1 MKKMFKKGLSVL
13 LAVLMVIS
21 VVPASTLMSASASAA
36 SLGYVVGDVVEFGSY
51 PQSKV
56 TDSAIISELES
67 LTLDW
72 KSCGF
77 MSGDGEFG
85 SMTEGDYMKYADVEL
100 GGEKYRAVTF
110 TQYRPNLT
118 YQTSTEK
125 NSNQDDNGY
134 FTDAVY
140 WFRFEPLKWR
150 IIDAEAGLIMS
161 ESLIDA
167 QPYAETVY
175 YYDNGGSTEDDYYL
189 DSAHRTYANNYEKA
203 SLREWLNEEFYNTA
217 FSGDEKSKVL
227 TYKCDNSAAVSKYD
241 SGSTRDYVFLPSSDD
256 VNNADMGFASD
267 ADRAA
272 AGTDYAKALGLYT
285 PDSGENSF
293 WWLRTPGTYSYYACR
308 VDNSGKTDDYGNS
321 IDFTNYGIRPV
332 IRYDFDG
339 AGERYTAT
347 FMVDGE
353 IYAQNSYAVGES
365 IVEPEIPEKEG
376 YTFKEWDMMIPETMG
391 YEDMTFNATWVANSY
406 TVTFNAGDG
415 AFTDGDTV
423 KTVTADYGSAVNCID
438 DIPLVQGYEFT
449 GWYDES
455 GNPVTFPVTVAGD
468 ITLTAHYAVGAFT
481 VTYYDGDTVYTVQDY
496 TYGDAIFAPEAPAKT
511 GYVFKGWSM
520 LSGGAVSDNL
530 GTVTGNMSF
539 YAVWSAGETSYKINI
554 YEMNTLGMFSTKPS
568 KTQEAY
574 GITGTTVTVEPEEL
588 AGFTVDSRS
597 TLTATVAAD
606 GSTVLKVYYARNQY
620 ILTVDGVEYLLYYN
634 ATVPAEVKKVPE
646 KEGLEHI
653 GYVDANGERVDIPAK
668 MPAENLTLTSEW
680 TSAYYTLTLIV
691 DGMYNSVKYAYGDYI
706 EAVEAPAKE
715 GYTFAGW
722 SETEGGEIVAIPDT
736 MPASN
741 LTYYAVWNKYYTVR
755 YLDSDG
761 EVFAEYEVLSYE
773 KIPVPDAVPE
783 KEFYVFVGWSIDYD
797 TMPAADL
804 EVVPIFERVPVKL
817 SAKEG
822 TEITVDHDNM
832 AITGVPE
839 GITESELRNALDVR
853 GDGYIEINL
862 TYKNKV
868 GTGTVVSLYDNVT
881 GDKLGDY
888 TVVIM
893 GDLDGDGVRTGED
906 AKILHDEILGNTGWS
921 NSRYPEYN
929 LYLFMAA
936 NVDGDRRFN
945 ANDFA
950 LLGFG
955 TYDVNIYTMNSDGS
969 YEETES
975 IVGYGLAGETA
986 SFTPAS
992 AEEGFYIDTE
1002 KSVLSGTVSATEQ
1015 LTLSVYYA
1023 REQYTIIYSID
1034 GYEIEHKYNYGAPID
1049 IPAEPVKEGYTFNAW
1064 TPVIPETMPAQ
1075 DLYFEAVYE
1084 INMYTLT
1091 FDANGGLFADGSS
1104 NIVKYPLYDYGIEAP
1119 ADPEREGYVFSGW
1132 DDWVPMFMPA
1142 EDLTFTAVWSPATD
1156 TPYVVETYFMD
1167 TAGEYGDVTITYFTG
1182 TTDDVITLT
1191 PEELDGFTFDAE
1203 KSVISGTVAAD
1214 GSTVLKVYYSRN
1226 LHTVTFT
1233 VDGEVYDESVYYYD
1247 STLVEPVNP
1256 SKENFV
1262 FAGWVDADG
1271 NPAVFPKTVEGDL
1284 TFAAVF
1290 QETCEY
1296 TITFNANGGDF
1307 EDGTTIKTVKAQA
1320 GESVDF
1326 GLQLIRE
1333 AYIFAGWQDENG
1345 NYVSLPITMPAEDI
1359 ELFAVWNQDLC
1370 FCRIQNV
1377 TLITDSY
1384 KQQNLLYEIMVKESP
1399 EKVEFL
1405 ENNSEVY
1412 TSTVVFDRNEA
1423 FVPDDLTEIG
1433 IISIRCVDYETGEE
1447 ISDESGYFYDNYC
1460 EVWTVVAS
1468 LPEGEYKVR
1477 AKVDAL
1483 DNSWEA
1489 VDYSYDYWLEYED
1502 VNFDLQLD
1510 ANGGYFTKNA
1520 TNHIIVPNMCYGESI
1535 ADYYEEPVRDGYK
1548 FMGWEDDSHNIVE
1561 INGTMPD
1568 VNGTLYAIWE
1578 ELSSVYDHTI
1588 TFDADGG
1595 YFEDGSDVYT
1605 VYADYDD
1612 VLQYPPEPYKEGY
1625 TFMGWYP
1632 YVSDVV
1638 EGDATYTATWEVN
1651 EYTAT
1656 YYVDGEVYEAYPIYY
1671 GDEVDMP
1678 ADPYI
1683 EGKTFVGWSP
1693 DVPATMPAMDLEFH
1707 AVFEAE
1713 LITGTCGDNL
1723 TWTFNESTGELVIS
1737 GEGAMSDYAMPG
1749 EEYASIIN
1757 TVYIDDG
1764 VTSICDWA
1772 FSGFDSLTSV
1782 KIGNS
1787 VISIGDWA
1795 FSVCPS
1801 LTSVAIGD
1809 SVTSIGDYA
1818 FEYCNSLS
1826 SITVGS
1832 ANTAYSNDEY
1842 GVLLNKDKTELIH
1855 YPIGNTRASYVIP
1868 DSVTSIGERAFH
1880 SCDILTSVT
1889 IPDSVISIGGFAF
1902 EYCNSL
1908 ISVTIGNGVTSIGDR
1923 AFHDCG
1929 SLTSV
1934 SIGNSVTSIGDYA
1947 FSGCISLTSVKIGNS
1962 VTNIGDSAFRD
1973 CYSITSVTIP
1983 DSVTSIGD
1991 YAFCDCTSLSSIT
2004 IGNGATYIGDSAFQR
2019 CTSLS
2024 DVYYTGTEKD
2034 WNAITI
2040 GLGNDLLTRATIHFG
2055 STGPAALNITTPE
2068 ANLASSGTNAVTGS
2082 GIISLSDADVSLE
2095 FTEAYYVGEQIFP
2108 AVYLQYG
2115 DELFDANKELE
2126 DFWIGNDK
2134 VGTATVAL
2142 EGLNRFSGGVSLEFT
2157 ISYEEIPEQIVN
2169 ATAVGDIGKI
2179 LLSWGI
2185 SSEVGTSKYNIYRR
2199 DEGSDEYTLIKTV
2212 NGREN
2217 LSYTDSAVEEGKTYI
2232 YYITGVGTYGAE
2244 SLPSA
2249 EIYAT
2254 VQSDKEGPTVFKL
2267 KPASNSTLYATQTL
2281 SINAEDNIGI
2291 AKAVYSYSEDN
2302 GATWNVIGEA
2312 TGSGFACKFD
2322 TTVLSGTSVSVKV
2335 VAYDAAGNASDE
2347 VINTY
2352 KVDNIGPEKVTGLSA
2367 AVQSSIITLSWN
2379 NVADADANYFI
2390 LQQKINGTWTT
2401 VQTNL
2406 KTRGANVENLQAET
2420 DYTFRVACVDIRG
2433 NVGEFSDEFTVATG
2447 VDTMIPAITGQSP
2460 SPARYRS
2467 AFTYTAT
2474 AQDEC
2479 GIKSIK
2485 VQVSYDEESWTDI
2498 GTKTF
2503 SDAAQIQSYS
2513 IKINTDE
2520 YNEGYLY
2527 VRAIATDI
2535 SGNES
2540 ISDESAPYYI
2550 DRTAPDAPTGLK
2562 ASGQDGYVSLEW
2574 TVGTENDL
2582 GGYYV
2587 YRATEENGDYTAIM
2601 SNRAV
2606 YNYPD
2611 QTVERGKTYYY
2622 KIRVSDTCGNM
2633 SDYSAVV
2640 SAKMLDD
2647 TIKPVVRSIGET
2659 YNNSLSK
2666 SYNTFNVV
2674 ASDNNM
2680 LSYMV
2685 VEYCTTKNMTYTEA
2699 ARAESIADAYKN
2711 ISVKIPMDGLE
2722 SGDKVY
2728 VRAYAVDVMGLKS
2741 DYVNAQYTVDLTAPS
2756 ASDFKASIAN
2766 DKVTLTW
2773 NDCGEADLAGFKV
2786 YRSENG
2792 KDYTLIGS
2800 RSASSSGT
2808 YSFSDTVP
2816 SSESKTYYYKVEAL
2830 DSLANAL
2837 SVVESVEYFTSADDG
2852 INTAPVADIS
2862 CKSYMI
2868 LNVEE
2873 EFDASASTDD
2883 IEITEYIWNFGD
2895 GTSSIET
2902 RPVKKYAA
2910 VGTYEVTLTV
2920 KDAEGLQHSVTKTIE
2935 VKERE
2940 KLGTLKVRV
2949 VDENGRTMPYVPV
2962 HFAMYTDK
2970 VTSVKAD
2977 SEGIATMDMAEGTY
2991 TVGTMSMK
2999 VDGKEYLPSK
3009 KTVAVLPN
3017 ATRTV
3022 TLTMFEGDVV
3032 VGEFEIKRLDTIA
3045 EIEAAGI
3052 DPYSI
3057 DNSHIIESTVR
3068 LTYGS
3073 TPVKVNYYNDGNK
3086 VIKYTVSDYDG
3097 NDTGGVISTPG
3108 GDRKIVNITY
3118 LGNDTVAFLDVPA
3131 RTQFLK
3137 EMFEVRLHITNN
3149 ASTDFILK
3157 QSEVVLNLPESGG
3170 LKLMTDVA
3178 DGYERSLAAQI
3189 DSIRGQ
3195 STVTVTWALS
3205 GEIAGDYDLTADFSG
3220 IFEEFGSDGWI
3231 RETFKTEEPIKVYG
3245 LEGVK
3250 FRILGA
3256 DEIHNDT
3263 LYFNIELENERPV
3276 DLLMPDISVV
3286 NSKVLN
3292 VTDKVLGTGDAVFE
3306 STAYLQNIYVQLGNG
3321 RKQYLPIVYGQNGNL
3336 TANLEVLAPGQ
3347 KLVHEY
3353 VAYNAINY
3361 DGIAYFKDAA
3371 ILEFEGLLENIEV
3384 GSFKK
3389 ERYSFID
3396 YSEKLGNILS
3406 SGDPEVAAAWNYID
3420 TDSNYYYVDEANQGG
3435 TLRFLYNLANTV
3447 INADPSGFADGD
3459 MKDKAKEILLSVL
3472 TDESVL
3478 GKIDELT
3485 GQKYY
3490 YAINSYLADA
3500 KAALMV
3506 RHDKAEVESAFEE
3519 LYARIDW
3526 LTEKYVIEGS
3536 IAFYDGV
3543 TSIIDNHL
3551 TSASIEVLQFTPM
3564 DHFGKVLDDTLAWS
3578 DTILDALTSV
3588 QKDVYIQGVLKF
3600 ESNVEY
3606 SNFILDA
3613 ILMASEA
3620 LDDDISS
3627 AIVSIVKE
3635 FKEEI
3640 NESVK
3645 QYRSKVAE
3653 IAQYAATE
3661 VTFHLVGQKIN
3672 EFVGNCIGSSVM
3684 SVVKVVFNFA
3694 MWAFGVDDYMK
3705 QKAVLRAYDQI
3716 GDAFLDGFARSS
3728 SVTNTV
3734 DDFYYL
3740 TLLRAGC
3747 ETRLGGEATY
3757 KQFILDYIGGK
3768 NLDPVEEAEALD
3780 AINDVMGTSYSSI
3793 DAWYDVVQYEI
3804 VSSRDILFNIEFT
3817 ETNIPSAPSVT
3828 LDYENC
3834 QTVQSFGDDYEYCFG
3849 DGVWKSCNG
3858 KPVKFELDTVP
3869 QTLRVRVA
3877 ASDSNLAG
3885 EITTVRIYAQKELSK
3900 LINVKYDSGKYI
3912 FGNLTSERTYEA
3924 VLLNTS
3930 ISSPDWS
3937 EAMYVSGGEIS
3948 CDAESNYIALRSR
3961 PNANLLETYSLSLVL
3976 KVQKKQLLDLEIE
3989 GDGTVEQSNASGEY
4003 FVGDTVDLIATPHT
4017 GCEFLGWYV
4026 DGELVSRDVHYI
4038 LEYADGVKVKAE
4050 FTGVTVKSIEIESM
4064 PSKIVYT
4071 VGETLSTEG
4080 MTLKVKYSDFSTKT
4094 IDSGFT
4100 CSESVLAKEGE
4111 TTVTVTYGGATT
4123 EFTVNVYKEYY
4134 ILTWVVEGES
4144 VDFEMKYGEAL
4155 EFDINIDRPGYEFTG
4170 WTPEVPATMPALD
4183 LTLTA
4188 TFKPIAYDAIFD
4200 ANGGVFADGSADMT
4214 VSVDYD
4220 AKIPAPVAPEK
4231 QGYLFAGWS
4240 YNGVIF
4246 GENLGTMRDVNGM
4259 IFKAEWIAA
4268 TDTVYKIETYT
4279 MDTAGEYVLSTQ
4291 LLSGTT
4297 GENVTAEPVIDEGFV
4312 LNAENSVLSGVIAGD
4327 DSLVLK
4333 VYIDRLTYTLTVDNG
4348 TETVSDTYY
4357 YGAMIAPA
4365 EAPAKTGYTFKGWDS
4380 EFPETMPAKDM
4391 TITAIFEA
4399 NTYDAVFMNGSE
4411 IFKTVNIIFGEK
4423 IEAPAEIPEK
4433 ENYNFIGWS
4442 LDGTII
4448 LTELGVM
4455 NETGKIFY
4463 AVWQAYTPDHEHIPH
4478 TVTIDATCTV
4488 EGMEYTI
4495 CLECGETIGEAVVL
4509 PALNHSETQTVT
4521 VESTCTVPGM
4531 QYEICIFCGETI
4543 GDAVV
4548 LPLREHTAGE
4558 WETVTEATCVE
4569 SGEKLKKC
4577 SACGE
4582 ILENGE
4588 IEALGH
4594 NWGEWETVKEAD
4606 CVNNGEQ
4613 KRTCTRDSSHAETV
4627 IVPALGHKVGDWE
4640 TSKAATCTEKGEQLK
4655 KCTACSEVL
4664 ETKSL
4669 NATGHSPA
4677 SEWTVILA
4685 PTAQAEGKKI
4695 KKCLVCGKAAEELA
4709 ISKLEVAHHE
4719 DTDVAI
4725 EYQPDDYDGDVSINV
4740 EETFDGGAF
4749 NVVNT
4754 QTGSAKTQIYDIT
4767 MTVDGKETQPEGKVT
4782 VRIPLPEGYNP
4793 NRSFVYHID
4802 TKTGKAVKMNT
4813 RYENGYLVFET
4824 DHFSYYAVVDESQAG
4839 TAVNAT
4845 LSIKQPSIT
4854 TVKYGDTLI
4863 LHAEIKGEIP
4873 DGARLEWSVEGEGM
4887 TIKAAADGMT
4897 CAVTS
4902 TAKGE
4907 VTVKVKLVDKNGNAL
4922 STSDGAEITAQQ
4934 KLTSKAG
4941 FFQKLISFFKNLFR
4955 MNRIIEQAVKSF
4967 F

>member
-1 MKKMFKKGLSVL
+1 MKKMFKKALSVL

-56 TDSAIISELES
+56 TDSVLLEELNA
-67 LTLDW
+67 LTLEW
-72 KSCGF
+72 KSYGF

-85 SMTEGDYMKYADVEL
+85 SMTESDYMKYADVEL
-100 GGEKYRAVTF
+100 DDEKYRAVTF

-118 YQTSTEK
+118 YIASTEK

-161 ESLIDA
+161 ESLVDA

-175 YYDNGGSTEDDYYL
+175 YHENGGSTEDDYYL
-189 DSAHRTYANNYEKA
+189 DFAHRTYANNYEDA
-203 SLREWLNEEFYNTA
+203 SLRDWLNEEFYTTA
-217 FSGDEKSKVL
+217 FSDDEKSKVL

-241 SGSTRDYVFLPSSDD
+241 SGSTRDYVFIPSSDD

-267 ADRAA
+267 SDRTAE
-272 AGTDYAKALGLYT
+272 GTDYAKALGLYT

-321 IDFTNYGIRPV
+321 VDFTNYGIRPV

-353 IYAQNSYAVGES
+353 IYAQNSYAVGDEI
-365 IVEPEIPEKEG
+365 IVPEDPEKEG
-376 YTFKEWDMMIPETMG
+376 YTFKEWDATIPATMG
-391 YEDMTFNATWVANSY
+391 YEDMTFNATWVANAY
-406 TVTFNAGDG
+406 TVTFHAGDG

-438 DIPLVQGYEFT
+438 EVPSLQGYEFT
-449 GWYDES
+449 GWYDEN
-455 GNPVTFPVTVAGD
+455 GNPVTFPVTVTAD
-468 ITLTAHYAVGAFT
+468 MTLTAHYAAGAFT

-496 TYGDAIFAPEAPAKT
+496 TYGDAISAPEAPAKA

-520 LSGGAVSDNL
+520 IPGGAVSENL
-530 GTVTGNMSF
+530 GSVTGNMSF
-539 YAVWSAGETSYKINI
+539 YAVWAAGETSYKINI
-554 YEMNTLGMFSTKPS
+554 YQMNTLGMFSTKPS
-568 KTQEAY
+568 ETKTLSAV
-574 GITGTTVTVEPEEL
+574 TGDTVIYEPEERD
-588 AGFTVDSRS
+588 GFTVDSRS
-597 TLTATVAAD
+597 TLSATVAAD

-620 ILTVDGVEYLLYYN
+620 TLTVDGVEYILYYG

-653 GYVDANGERVDIPAK
+653 GYVDANGERAEIPEK
-668 MPAENLTLTSEW
+668 MPAENITLTSEW
-680 TSAYYTLTLIV
+680 ASAYYTLTLIV
-691 DGMYNSVKYAYGDYI
+691 DGMYTTYKYAYGDYI
-706 EAVEAPAKE
+706 DAFEDMLPTKE
-715 GYTFAGW
+715 GYVFAGW
-722 SETEGGEIVAIPDT
+722 GETEEGGISDLPDT
-736 MPASN
+736 MPATD
-741 LTYYAVWNKYYTVR
+741 LTYYAVWDR
-755 YLDSDG
+755 MIISLAPADG
-761 EVFAEYEVLSYE
+761 SE
-773 KIPVPDAVPE
+773 I
-783 KEFYVFVGWSIDYD
+783 
-797 TMPAADL
+797 
-804 EVVPIFERVPVKL
+804 VV
-817 SAKEG
+817 
-822 TEITVDHDNM
+822 DNENM
-832 AITGVPE
+832 IITGVPE
-839 GITESELRNALDVR
+839 GITESELRNALEVS
-853 GDGYIEINL
+853 GDGYIEITL
-862 TYKNKV
+862 IYKNKV
-868 GTGTVVSLYDNVT
+868 GTGAVVSLYDNVT

-888 TVVIM
+888 IVVIM
-893 GDLDGDGVRTGED
+893 GDLDGDGVRRGED
-906 AKILHDEILGNTGWS
+906 AKILSDEIVGITCWS
-921 NSRYPEYN
+921 FEDSPEYN
-929 LYLFMAA
+929 IYLVMASEV
-936 NVDGDRRFN
+936 NGDGRIN

-955 TYDVNIYTMNSDGS
+955 TYDINIYTMHADGS

-975 IVGYGLAGETA
+975 VPGYGLVGETF
-986 SFTPAS
+986 SYTPDP

-1023 REQYTIIYSID
+1023 REQYTITYSID
-1034 GYEIEHKYNYGAPID
+1034 GYEIEHKYNYGAQID
-1049 IPAEPVKEGYTFNAW
+1049 IPAEPVKEGHTFVGW
-1064 TPVIPETMPAQ
+1064 TPEIPETMPAQ

-1091 FDANGGLFADGSS
+1091 FDAREGCFADGSNS
-1104 NIVKYPLYDYGIEAP
+1104 ISMVLDYGEFIDMFELP
-1119 ADPEREGYVFSGW
+1119 TRDGYIFVGW
-1132 DDWVPMFMPA
+1132 DDGNGGALPVHMPA
-1142 EDLTFTAVWSPATD
+1142 EDLHLTAVWEPITD
-1156 TPYVVETYFMD
+1156 TPYTLEGYVMD
-1167 TAGEYGDVTITYFTG
+1167 TTGEYVLAYSVTKSGVTG
-1182 TTDDVITLT
+1182 ETVEIV
-1191 PEELDGFTFDAE
+1191 PEELEGFTFDAE
-1203 KSVISGTVAAD
+1203 KSVTSGVIAAD
-1214 GSTVLKVYYSRN
+1214 GSTVLKVYYARN

-1233 VDGEVYDESVYYYD
+1233 VDGAVYAESVYYYG
-1247 STLVEPVNP
+1247 STLVEPVQP
-1256 SKENFV
+1256 EKAGYSFMGWAVEGSSEIITLPQFV
-1262 FAGWVDADG
+1262 ESNLTFV
-1271 NPAVFPKTVEGDL
+1271 AVFSEK
-1284 TFAAVF
+1284 
-1290 QETCEY
+1290 CEY
-1296 TITFNANGGDF
+1296 SITLDANGGRFD
-1307 EDGTTIKTVKAQA
+1307 DGETVKIHTVKA
-1320 GESVDF
+1320 GETVEFDI
-1326 GLQLIRE
+1326 QPIRE
-1333 AYIFAGWQDENG
+1333 AYLFAGWQDENG
-1345 NYVSLPITMPAEDI
+1345 NSVSLPITMPAADV
-1359 ELFAVWNQDLC
+1359 ELFAVWNQDLA
-1370 FCRIQNV
+1370 FCRIQHV

-1384 KQQNLLYEIMVKESP
+1384 KQQNLLYEIMVKGSP

-1433 IISIRCVDYETGEE
+1433 IVSIRCVDCETGEE
-1447 ISDESGYFYDNYC
+1447 ISDESGYFFDNYC

-1477 AKVDAL
+1477 AKVDAS

-1510 ANGGYFTKNA
+1510 ANGGYFTQNA

-1535 ADYYEEPVRDGYK
+1535 EEYYEEPVRDGYK

-1568 VNGTLYAIWE
+1568 INGTLYAVWE

-1595 YFEDGSDVYT
+1595 DFGDGSDVYT

-1612 VLQYPPEPYKEGY
+1612 VLQYPPEPCKEGY

-1683 EGKTFVGWSP
+1683 EGRTFVGWSP

-1707 AVFEAE
+1707 AVFEA
-1713 LITGTCGDNL
+1713 
-1723 TWTFNESTGELVIS
+1723 
-1737 GEGAMSDYAMPG
+1737 
-1749 EEYASIIN
+1749 
-1757 TVYIDDG
+1757 
-1764 VTSICDWA
+1764 
-1772 FSGFDSLTSV
+1772 
-1782 KIGNS
+1782 
-1787 VISIGDWA
+1787 
-1795 FSVCPS
+1795 
-1801 LTSVAIGD
+1801 
-1809 SVTSIGDYA
+1809 
-1818 FEYCNSLS
+1818 
-1826 SITVGS
+1826 
-1832 ANTAYSNDEY
+1832 
-1842 GVLLNKDKTELIH
+1842 
-1855 YPIGNTRASYVIP
+1855 
-1868 DSVTSIGERAFH
+1868 
-1880 SCDILTSVT
+1880 
-1889 IPDSVISIGGFAF
+1889 
-1902 EYCNSL
+1902 
-1908 ISVTIGNGVTSIGDR
+1908 
-1923 AFHDCG
+1923 
-1929 SLTSV
+1929 
-1934 SIGNSVTSIGDYA
+1934 
-1947 FSGCISLTSVKIGNS
+1947 
-1962 VTNIGDSAFRD
+1962 
-1973 CYSITSVTIP
+1973 
-1983 DSVTSIGD
+1983 
-1991 YAFCDCTSLSSIT
+1991 
-2004 IGNGATYIGDSAFQR
+2004 
-2019 CTSLS
+2019 
-2024 DVYYTGTEKD
+2024 
-2034 WNAITI
+2034 
-2040 GLGNDLLTRATIHFG
+2040 
-2055 STGPAALNITTPE
+2055 PAVLNITTPE
-2068 ANLASSGTNAVTGS
+2068 ANLASSGTNAVTVS
-2082 GIISLSDADVSLE
+2082 GIINLSDADVSLE

-2115 DELFDANKELE
+2115 DELFDAKKELIITYL
-2126 DFWIGNDK
+2126 DNNK
-2134 VGTATVAL
+2134 VGTAKAIL
-2142 EGLNRFSGGVSLEFT
+2142 EGLNRFSGSAELEFT

-2249 EIYAT
+2249 EVYAT

-2379 NVADADANYFI
+2379 NVADADADYFI
-2390 LQQKINGTWTT
+2390 LQQKINGTWKT
-2401 VQTNL
+2401 VQSNL

-2460 SPARYRS
+2460 DPSRFRS

-2485 VQVSYDEESWTDI
+2485 VQYSYDEESWTDI
-2498 GTKTF
+2498 STKTF
-2503 SDAAQIQSYS
+2503 TDAARIQSYS
-2513 IKINTDE
+2513 VKINTDE

-2527 VRAIATDI
+2527 IRAIATDI

-2540 ISDESAPYYI
+2540 ISDAASNYPYRGYYI

-2587 YRATEENGDYTAIM
+2587 YRATEENGEYTAIM

-2633 SDYSAVV
+2633 SGYSAVV

-2685 VEYCTTKNMTYTEA
+2685 VEYCTTKNMTYAEA
-2699 ARAESIADAYKN
+2699 ARAESIADSYKN
-2711 ISVKIPMDGLE
+2711 LSVKIPMDGLE

-2786 YRSENG
+2786 YYSANG
-2792 KDYTLIGS
+2792 KDYT
-2800 RSASSSGT
+2800 SAGTRGVKADGVYTITHYITAKQSG
-2808 YSFSDTVP
+2808 
-2816 SSESKTYYYKVEAL
+2816 TYYYKLVPVDKLQNSSEL
-2830 DSLANAL
+2830 IT
-2837 SVVESVEYFTSADDG
+2837 SVEYIYVAPPEPEPGEDEPPV
-2852 INTAPVADIS
+2852 IIVNEAPVAS
-2862 CKSYMI
+2862 FTYKAFMI
-2868 LNVEE
+2868 LDVEDI
-2873 EFDASASTDD
+2873 FDASESTDD
-2883 IEITEYIWNFGD
+2883 SEITEYIWDFGD
-2895 GTSSIET
+2895 GTSSTEI
-2902 RPVKKYAA
+2902 RPVKKYSA

-2920 KDAEGLQHSVTKTIE
+2920 KDAEGLQHSVTQTVE

-2949 VDENGRTMPYVPV
+2949 VDENGSAVAYAPVYFDLGNKEIMQKVVTDASGTVTMLLP
-2962 HFAMYTDK
+2962 D
-2970 VTSVKAD
+2970 
-2977 SEGIATMDMAEGTY
+2977 GTHR
-2991 TVGTMSMK
+2991 VGAYK
-2999 VDGKEYLPSK
+2999 DHYLPADK
-3009 KTVAVLPN
+3009 EIVVLPN
-3017 ATRTV
+3017 ATRTI
-3022 TLTMFEGDVV
+3022 TLTIVKGDIIT
-3032 VGEFEIKRLDTIA
+3032 GEFEITRMTFD
-3045 EIEAAGI
+3045 EIIAAGI
-3052 DPYSI
+3052 DPYDP
-3057 DNSHIIESTVR
+3057 DNRQVYSATVR
-3068 LTYGS
+3068 FTYGT
-3073 TPVKVNYYNDGNK
+3073 TPVNINYYRNSNS
-3086 VIKYTVSDYDG
+3086 ILSYNVSDSNTTGPNRPSSYTPTRTFKTPDG
-3097 NDTGGVISTPG
+3097 EE
-3108 GDRKIVNITY
+3108 RKIVNVTY
-3118 LGNDTVAFLDVPA
+3118 IGGDNNNDDVVAILDVPA
-3131 RTQFLK
+3131 QASYLK
-3137 EMFEVRLHITNN
+3137 EFFDVKLHIVNN
-3149 ASTDFILK
+3149 AASNFIMK
-3157 QSEVVLNLPESGG
+3157 NNEIKLNVPDGMT
-3170 LKLMTDVA
+3170 LMTGLNGGYQNSDTVYIDAIKGQNTVTISWCLRGDVA
-3178 DGYERSLAAQI
+3178 
-3189 DSIRGQ
+3189 
-3195 STVTVTWALS
+3195 
-3205 GEIAGDYDLTADFSG
+3205 GEYDLTADYTG
-3220 IFEEFGSDGWI
+3220 ILADFEELVTT
-3231 RETFKTEEPIKVYG
+3231 TFKTEEPIKVYG

-3250 FRILGA
+3250 FRILGSE
-3256 DEIHNDT
+3256 EIHNDT

-3276 DLLMPDISVV
+3276 DLLLPDINVV

-3292 VTDKVLGTGDAVFE
+3292 VTDRVLGTGDAVFE
-3306 STAYLQNIYVQLGNG
+3306 STAYLLNIYVQLGNG
-3321 RKQYLPIVYGQNGNL
+3321 KKQYLPIVYGPNGNL

-3361 DGIAYFKDAA
+3361 DGIAYFQDAA

-3447 INADPSGFADGD
+3447 INADPSGFVDGD

-3500 KAALMV
+3500 KAALMI

-3551 TSASIEVLQFTPM
+3551 TSGSIEVLQFTPM
-3564 DHFGKVLDDTLAWS
+3564 AHFGKALDDTLAWS

-3588 QKDVYIQGVLKF
+3588 QKDVYVQGVLKF

-3613 ILMASEA
+3613 ILMASES

-3645 QYRSKVAE
+3645 QYRSKLAE

-3661 VTFHLVGQKIN
+3661 ATFHLVGQKIN

-3694 MWAFGVDDYMK
+3694 MWALGADDYMK
-3705 QKAVLRAYDQI
+3705 QKAMLRAYDQI

-3900 LINVKYDSGKYI
+3900 LITVKYDNGKYI
-3912 FGNLTSERTYEA
+3912 FSNLASQRSYEA
-3924 VLLNTS
+3924 VILNTS

-3948 CDAESNYIALRSR
+3948 CDTESNYIALRSR
-3961 PNANLLETYSLSLVL
+3961 PNANLVETYSLPLVL

-4064 PSKIVYT
+4064 PSKTVYT

-4080 MTLKVKYSDFSTKT
+4080 MTLKVKYSDFSTKV

-4100 CSESVLAKEGE
+4100 CSESVLAKDGE

-4170 WTPEVPATMPALD
+4170 WTPEVPATMPAHD

-4200 ANGGVFADGSADMT
+4200 ANGGVFADGATDMT

-4246 GENLGTMRDVNGM
+4246 GENLGTMRDVYGM
-4259 IFKAEWIAA
+4259 VFKAEWIAE

-4297 GENVTAEPVIDEGFV
+4297 GETVTAEPVVDEGFV

-4348 TETVSDTYY
+4348 TQTVSDTYY
-4357 YGAMIAPA
+4357 YGAMIAPV

-4380 EFPETMPAKDM
+4380 EFPSTMPAKDM

-4411 IFKTVNIIFGEK
+4411 IFKTVNIVFGEK
-4423 IEAPAEIPEK
+4423 IEAPADVPEK

-4448 LTELGVM
+4448 LSDLGM
-4455 NETGKIFY
+4455 MDETGKTFY

-4478 TVTIDATCTV
+4478 TVTVDATCTV

-4509 PALNHSETQTVT
+4509 PALNHSKTLTVT

-4531 QYEICIFCGETI
+4531 QYEICEFCGETI

-4548 LPLREHTAGE
+4548 LPLKEHTPGE
-4558 WETVTEATCVE
+4558 WETVIDATCVE
-4569 SGEKLKKC
+4569 SGEKVKKC
-4577 SACGE
+4577 SVCGE

-4594 NWGEWETVKEAD
+4594 NWGEWETAKEAD

-4613 KRTCTRDSSHAETV
+4613 KRICTRDSSHSESVV
-4627 IVPALGHKVGDWE
+4627 IPALGHKAGDWE
-4640 TSKAATCTEKGEQLK
+4640 TSKAATCTEKGEQIK
-4655 KCTACSEVL
+4655 KCTVCGETVETGVL
-4664 ETKSL
+4664 DAL
-4669 NATGHSPA
+4669 GHTPA
-4677 SEWTVILA
+4677 KEWTVVLK
-4685 PTAQAEGKKI
+4685 PTTEKEGKRVI
-4695 KKCLVCGKAAEELA
+4695 KCLVCGAAVEEDA

-4725 EYQPDDYDGDVSINV
+4725 EYQPDDYDGNVSINV

-4754 QTGSAKTQIYDIT
+4754 QTGSARTQIYDIT

-4802 TKTGKAVKMNT
+4802 TKTGKAVKMNS
-4813 RYENGYLVFET
+4813 RYESGYLVFET
-4824 DHFSYYAVVDESQAG
+4824 DHFSYYAVVDESQTG

-4863 LHAEIKGEIP
+4863 LHAEIKGDIP
-4873 DGARLEWSVEGEGM
+4873 EGARLEWSVEGEGM
-4887 TIKAAADGMT
+4887 TIKPSADGKT

-4922 STSDGAEITAQQ
+4922 STSEGAEITAQQ

-4955 MNRIIEQAVKSF
+4955 MNRIIEQAVKSIF
-4967 F
+4967 